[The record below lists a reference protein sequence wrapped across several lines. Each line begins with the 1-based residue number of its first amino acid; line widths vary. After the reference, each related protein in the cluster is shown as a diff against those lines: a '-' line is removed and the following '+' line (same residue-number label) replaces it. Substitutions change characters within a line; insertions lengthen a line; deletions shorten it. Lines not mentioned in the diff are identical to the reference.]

1 MAAVFPDKNV
11 DIAYHL
17 ACTFG
22 IVKKNPDGKSA
33 LETSLFRLCTLAK
46 EGGKSGY
53 AFNVVE
59 NGASEND
66 GTLIDGATP
75 YWNIFSRNSTGE
87 WKLSESS
94 TGNVIFRLKRSV
106 IASRYES
113 SLGEFASYNHLA
125 RGVGHI
131 MLNETATQYEGTA
144 NKKEIRFFPTI
155 VLGDIDWRITNIRG
169 NIRATHVAAVIEG
182 GEYGGVLY
190 ESEKVALTGQSGI
203 TFDQMSFEI
212 DTSQV
217 RQYSYPT
224 RIRLYVND
232 APYGYLPGEGSVD
245 VTITAEPIAGELYV
259 EINSLRNI
267 YTLSGNLKKSAGG
280 SIYGTFRYN
289 AVFDENPVIER
300 QLTKIFYQLINRSDG
315 SVAKTL
321 TVTSGFN
328 NNELPKRLYRQ
339 ETQFNADTLRLS
351 PLSTQYVRAV
361 MYYE

>member
-11 DIAYHL
+11 ELAYHL

-22 IVKKNPDGKSA
+22 IVVRQANGKLG

-75 YWNIFSRNSTGE
+75 YWNIFSRHSTGE
-87 WKLSESS
+87 WKLAESS

-131 MLNETATQYEGTA
+131 MLNESAMQGEGVA

-212 DTSQV
+212 DTSIV
-217 RQYSYPT
+217 REYSYPT

-232 APYGYLPGEGSVD
+232 TPYGYLPGEGSVD
-245 VTITAEPIAGELYV
+245 VTITAEPLVGEIYV

-267 YTLSGNLKKSAGG
+267 YTLAGQIRKSAGG

-289 AVFDENPVIER
+289 AVFDENPKTER

-315 SVAKTL
+315 SVARTL
-321 TVTSGFN
+321 TITSGFN
-328 NNELPKRLYRQ
+328 NNELPKRLYRK
-339 ETQFNADTLRLS
+339 ETQFNADTNRLS